1 MSASAGSRPGRRS
14 VPFCSETS
22 RDLAEPLAAT
32 ASHVEEWLLV
42 EWPGAWGRHA
52 LADSG
57 LPNSLVEP
65 LSAFDDRRSTKAILV
80 RQGVR
85 EDPQRTS
92 PGLVV
97 RARSVVGD
105 ERLVRHTLAGP
116 EGLDLDPDTIELP
129 TPGIGEGERFLAVC
143 TNGRHDACCANE
155 GRPLVRAMRDL
166 GAAPVWECSHIG
178 GDRFAA
184 NVVLLPHGCYFGR
197 VPADGVAV
205 FLAELDQGL
214 LPLEHYRGRS
224 ALPSPAQAVEMAVR
238 QETGERRIDAL
249 TGWRRE
255 RLAEGTWAVRIDLA
269 GRRYRAE
276 VTVSRDPE
284 PRLLTCHSSQPESP
298 QRFLVG
304 ALDQLTVG

>member
-1 MSASAGSRPGRRS
+1 MAPPPPRRR

-52 LADSG
+52 LTDSR
-57 LPNSLVEP
+57 LPDALVEP
-65 LSAFDDRRSTKAILV
+65 LVAFDHRPRTKAVLV

-85 EDPQRTS
+85 EDPDRSS

-105 ERLVRHTLAGP
+105 ERLARHTLGGM
-116 EGLDLDPDTIELP
+116 EGLDLDPESTEAP
-129 TPGIGEGERFLAVC
+129 PRGTGGAEHFLAVC

-155 GRPLVRAMRDL
+155 GRPLVRAMRAL
-166 GAAPVWECSHIG
+166 GTAPVWECSHIG

-197 VPADGVAV
+197 VPADGVAG
-205 FLAELDQGL
+205 FLADLDQGL

-224 ALPSPAQAVEMAVR
+224 ALPPPAQAVELAVR

-249 TGWRRE
+249 TGWHRE
-255 RLAEGTWAVRIDLA
+255 RLVEGTWAVRIELA
-269 GRRYRAE
+269 GGSYRAE
-276 VTVSRDPE
+276 VTAALDTAS
-284 PRLLTCHSSQPESP
+284 RLLTCHSSQPESP
-298 QRFLVG
+298 RRFLVG
-304 ALDQLTVG
+304 VVDQLTGG